1 MRLIKNLERKPL
13 YIFIHI
19 AIFCKI
25 QHLHVFKSQIS
36 QQCKIMKNMHNKI
49 PLFHPILFTFS
60 TEYYSYLLILFNKHM
75 FYESE
80 FLKGCVYSLI
90 STIQ

>member
-1 MRLIKNLERKPL
+1 
-13 YIFIHI
+13 
-19 AIFCKI
+19 
-25 QHLHVFKSQIS
+25 
-36 QQCKIMKNMHNKI
+36 MKNMHNKI
-49 PLFHPILFTFS
+49 PLSHPILFTFS